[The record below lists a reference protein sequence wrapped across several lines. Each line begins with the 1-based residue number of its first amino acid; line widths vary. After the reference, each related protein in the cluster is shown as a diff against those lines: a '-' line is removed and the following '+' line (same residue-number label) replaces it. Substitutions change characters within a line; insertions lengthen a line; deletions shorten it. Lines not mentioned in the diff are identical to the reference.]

1 VVDAVELAMPNN
13 PDLHLITMMQFL
25 VKAAELG
32 NPKLGAEAYVL

>member
-1 VVDAVELAMPNN
+1 VEDAVELAKPNN

-25 VKAAELG
+25 VKDAEIG